1 MVDVD
6 TYQVADSSSDGRKAD
21 HFDDGIVVK
30 DAVSPVHSSRSIQLD
45 EERSNKA
52 PNSREE

>member
-45 EERSNKA
+45 EERSNEA